1 MFQVSQLAEAEPGLK
16 VCLGAS
22 GSEGHTL
29 VSVPRCLWRDRHNPG
44 VSGQTLPPTPQ
55 CGAGPEFFPREKAPV
70 RSEGPPAVPTFQ
82 GKRASLPLLGV
93 GRAGS
98 NFPTMC
104 KLVNLRVCKRGPLK
118 GP

>member
-29 VSVPRCLWRDRHNPG
+29 VSVPRCLWRDRHNLG

-55 CGAGPEFFPREKAPV
+55 CGAGPEFFP
-70 RSEGPPAVPTFQ
+70 
-82 GKRASLPLLGV
+82 GKRPLCDQKVRLQFPLFKER
-93 GRAGS
+93 GRLSPCWVWEELVAI
-98 NFPTMC
+98 FPQC
-104 KLVNLRVCKRGPLK
+104 VN
-118 GP
+118 